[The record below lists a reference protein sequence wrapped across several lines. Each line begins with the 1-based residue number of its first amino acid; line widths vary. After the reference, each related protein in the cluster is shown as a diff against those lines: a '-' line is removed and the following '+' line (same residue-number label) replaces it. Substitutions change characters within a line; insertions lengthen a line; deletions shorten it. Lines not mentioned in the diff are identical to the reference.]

1 MAEVATEKPR
11 FRQTSNLTSK
21 QKDDI
26 NFAILE
32 YLMKYK
38 FEQSIAAFGA
48 ESGIDFE
55 GYLKNST
62 QPTSL
67 LKDVLERKWTSISRL
82 KKQVMELERNN
93 KQLKEIN
100 EQN

>member
-1 MAEVATEKPR
+1 MTEKPR

-32 YLMKYK
+32 YLIKYK
-38 FEQSIAAFGA
+38 FEQSIAAFQQEA
-48 ESGIDFE
+48 SINYDE
-55 GYLKNST
+55 YMKTTT
-62 QPTSL
+62 QPVSL

-82 KKQVMELERNN
+82 KK
-93 KQLKEIN
+93 
-100 EQN
+100 

>member
-1 MAEVATEKPR
+1 MADIAVEKPR

-38 FEQSIAAFGA
+38 FEQSCAAFGQEA
-48 ESGIDFE
+48 GINYDD
-55 GYLKNST
+55 YLKTST
-62 QPTSL
+62 QPQSL

-82 KKQVMELERNN
+82 KK
-93 KQLKEIN
+93 
-100 EQN
+100 

>member
-1 MAEVATEKPR
+1 MAEVSEKPR
-11 FRQTSNLTSK
+11 FRPTSNLTSK

-38 FEQSIAAFGA
+38 FEQSIEAFKQ
-48 ESGIDFE
+48 ESGMDYDE
-55 GYLKNST
+55 YLKTST

-82 KKQVMELERNN
+82 KK
-93 KQLKEIN
+93 
-100 EQN
+100 

>member
-1 MAEVATEKPR
+1 MAEVAPKEVLAEKPR

-38 FEQSIAAFGA
+38 FEQSIAVFG
-48 ESGIDFE
+48 
-55 GYLKNST
+55 
-62 QPTSL
+62 
-67 LKDVLERKWTSISRL
+67 
-82 KKQVMELERNN
+82 
-93 KQLKEIN
+93 
-100 EQN
+100 